1 MLSDPE
7 LSALL
12 DQAARNLDTL
22 ELLARGLAATA
33 DDCERG
39 PGDRGGSGEDDL
51 SDVDRLRARLQLLK
65 AAYTRETNA
74 LTRQVLQ
81 REVDRRVTSDRRQTA
96 GQATPMTR

>member
-22 ELLARGLAATA
+22 ELLAR
-33 DDCERG
+33 
-39 PGDRGGSGEDDL
+39 GSGEDDL